1 MDADT
6 LVTIF
11 IFLFVVGVVI
21 KLAKAIGFI
30 KKDGEEP
37 KGGEPGYDQIKHL
50 IVIFIGIILFFYML
64 ISGCSER
71 Q

>member
-11 IFLFVVGVVI
+11 MFLFVVGVVL
-21 KLAKAIGFI
+21 KLAQAIGFI

-50 IVIFIGIILFFYML
+50 IVIFIAIILFMYML
-64 ISGCSER
+64 REGCMTS